1 MTKTKT
7 KKYRMRFWK
16 ISGSLAGL
24 LVLLALLIAANLI
37 VGAARLRKDMT
48 EDQLYTLSDNTRR
61 ILQQLDQPVTL
72 KFFFNSS
79 APEIPMP
86 LKYFAQQ
93 VEDLLHEYRL
103 AGGGRILM
111 ENYNPEPDSDAEE
124 WAERYGV
131 AAQNLG
137 MIGPRLYLG
146 LAAVCGDVHT
156 VIPFIDPRDEAMLEY
171 NITRMIVRVTNPAKP
186 VIGLISSLPVMGI
199 QQPMPFVMGAQPPTR
214 GQPPWAAF
222 SGLADDYE
230 IRELTLEV
238 EEIPADVDALLL
250 VHPKKLS
257 DQAQYAID
265 QFVLRGGR
273 VLAFI
278 DPLCLADAQS
288 QDKSQMMMGM
298 PPQTSSDLGRL
309 TQAWGLEWDADQ
321 VLMDINSGTRVRQ
334 GDSGVEDSPLFLTLR
349 SNNFRRDDLLM
360 TRLDTLIMPMAGVF
374 RGSAAEGLT
383 MTPLILSSEQSKT
396 VPNMM
401 AQMGGDMVRRD
412 FQPGLERLPIAVRLH
427 GNFKTAFPDGKPIKA
442 DADADANAPSPTEKT
457 LQASVQPTTVILVGD
472 VDMLYDHFCVQEINL
487 FGYRGYQPIN
497 DNLNLFANALEQL
510 SGAVELAEIRTRGRI
525 ERPFDRV
532 LALQQEAQ
540 QRWMLQERALQE
552 KLEATRERLNA
563 LQSRKDQNQRYIL
576 SAEQEDEVR
585 RFKAEQL
592 RTQRELKQVRKNLR
606 EGIERLGVKVK
617 VINILLMPILVG
629 LAGIIFAWHRRRR
642 ASLAAAGVND

>member
-1 MTKTKT
+1 MTKTKSN
-7 KKYRMRFWK
+7 KHWMRFWK
-16 ISGSLAGL
+16 IGGSLAGL
-24 LVLLALLIAANLI
+24 LALLVLLIAANLI
-37 VGAARLRKDMT
+37 IGAARLRKDFT
-48 EDQLYTLSDNTRR
+48 QERLYTLSDNTRR
-61 ILQQLDQPVTL
+61 ILQQLEQPVTL
-72 KFFFNSS
+72 KFFFNAG

-93 VEDLLHEYRL
+93 VEDLLREYQL
-103 AGGGRILM
+103 AAGGRVLL

-137 MIGPRLYLG
+137 MLGPPLYLG
-146 LAAVCGDVHT
+146 LAAVSGDAHT

-171 NITRMIVRVTNPAKP
+171 NITRMIARVTNPAKP
-186 VIGLISSLPVMGI
+186 VLGLISSLPVMGV
-199 QQPMPFVMGAQPPTR
+199 QSMPFAMGGQPPPR
-214 GQPPWAAF
+214 NQPPWAAF

-230 IRELTLEV
+230 VRELTAEV

-250 VHPKKLS
+250 VHPKNLS

-273 VLAFI
+273 LLAFV
-278 DPLCLADAQS
+278 DPLSLADARS
-288 QDKSQMMMGM
+288 QEQPQMMMGM

-309 TQAWGLEWDADQ
+309 PKAWGVEWDAGQ
-321 VLMDINSGTRVRQ
+321 VVADINASTRVRQ
-334 GDSGVEDSPLFLTLR
+334 GEGGVDDSPLFLSLR
-349 SNNFRRDDLLM
+349 PVNFQRDDLLM
-360 TRLDTLIMPMAGVF
+360 TRLDSLIMPMAGAF
-374 RGSAAEGLT
+374 RGEGAEGLKL
-383 MTPLILSSEQSKT
+383 TPLIVSSEQSKT
-396 VPNMM
+396 VPSMM
-401 AQMGGDMVRRD
+401 AQMGGDMIRRD
-412 FQPGLERLPIAVRLH
+412 FQPGLERLPLALRLH
-427 GNFKTAFPDGKPIKA
+427 GNFKTAFPEGKPAKA
-442 DADADANAPSPTEKT
+442 DAGTNAPPATAEES
-457 LQASVQPTTVILVGD
+457 LQESAKPTTVILVGD

-540 QRWMLQERALQE
+540 QRWMLQEKALQE

-576 SAEQEDEVR
+576 SPEQEQEVQ

-617 VINILLMPILVG
+617 AINILLVPILVG
-629 LAGIIFAWHRRRR
+629 LAGILFAWRRQRR
-642 ASLAAAGVND
+642 AALAAGGND